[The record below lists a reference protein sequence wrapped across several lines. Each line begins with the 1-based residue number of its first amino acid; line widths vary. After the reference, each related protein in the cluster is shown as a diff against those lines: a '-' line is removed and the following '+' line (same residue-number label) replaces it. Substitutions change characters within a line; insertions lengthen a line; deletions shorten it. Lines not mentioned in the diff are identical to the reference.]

1 MRRPAFIAR
10 QASRPHGLLGRLLLG
25 VMARETA
32 RFNDEVLDLVAPGD
46 GAHLLEIGFGHGRTL
61 AAAAARAS
69 GIRLAGLDVA
79 PTATSAAARRCRGLL
94 AADHLDLR
102 VGDASALPWADD
114 TFDAAYAVHVLY
126 FWPDPAR
133 ALDELRRV
141 LRPGGRLVLGY
152 RERSADAVARFPAP
166 TYRFHSSDDLVTM
179 LIAAGFDDVA
189 IRGAAAGHDLR
200 IAVGVAGTGDRAAVA
215 SPPGDAAREGVTRG

>member
-32 RFNDEVLDLVAPGD
+32 RFNDEVLDLVAPGQ

-61 AAAAARAS
+61 AAVAARAP
-69 GIRLAGLDVA
+69 GVRLAGLDVA

-94 AADHLDLR
+94 AAGRLDVR
-102 VGDASALPWADD
+102 VGDASALPWAEG

-152 RERSADAVARFPAP
+152 RERSDDAIARFPPP
-166 TYRFHSSDDLVTM
+166 TYRFHTSGDLATM
-179 LIAAGFDDVA
+179 LGAAGFDDVD
-189 IRGAAAGHDLR
+189 IRGATAGPDLR
-200 IAVGVAGTGDRAAVA
+200 IAVGVASTDV
-215 SPPGDAAREGVTRG
+215 SAR